1 MGIKLFLEL
10 IIDVDR
16 VVIFIMK
23 ENLLF
28 VIIFVKIFED
38 E

>member
-16 VVIFIMK
+16 VVIFIIK